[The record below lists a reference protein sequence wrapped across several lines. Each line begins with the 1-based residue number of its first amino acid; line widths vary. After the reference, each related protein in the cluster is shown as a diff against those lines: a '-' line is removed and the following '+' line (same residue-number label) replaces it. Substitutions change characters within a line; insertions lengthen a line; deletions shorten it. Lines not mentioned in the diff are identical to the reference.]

1 MFDHIYKMKIKMKV
15 KFICHKITNY
25 SNKLV
30 ATQSSRTDLL
40 NNGSSTQD
48 LAETKPN
55 RTHLTPGNTT

>member
-1 MFDHIYKMKIKMKV
+1 MFDHIDKMKMKV
-15 KFICHKITNY
+15 KFICHKFINY

-48 LAETKPN
+48 LAKTKPN